1 MKNIRKIAS
10 IVLTLALF
18 ISMSA
23 SGIFTVD
30 TNAATVESWVKVT
43 DWSTLQAGDQIVI
56 VYDKNASDSACIVM
70 NNTLNTDKSNHFMEP
85 MDATISN
92 GELNFNDNMGVVTL
106 ENGSTSNSF
115 RLKVNGKYLSCSK
128 DANAVT
134 LVTATSNQTDWKF
147 VNNSNKQR
155 IQNVG
160 YSERYLQYNASS
172 PRFATYKTSSN
183 MQDVD
188 IYKYTVTN
196 VGDMIDSNEE
206 YIDLGVRSVVPD
218 DKLYLR
224 YYFSLGAKATGNV
237 TEYGIEYWDHEP
249 TLGTDEPSVLNTYG
263 TANGSKY
270 FCLGGLAPHEML
282 NVQYYRIYIIMDGT
296 KYSSEVQ
303 SFSLQMYHD
312 LAIQAGVMTEGDA
325 LDELVDAAIA
335 YGTAAKNYRNSQAS

>member
-30 TNAATVESWVKVT
+30 TNATTVESWVKVT
-43 DWSTLQAGDQIVI
+43 DWSTLQAGDQII
-56 VYDKNASDSACIVM
+56 LVYDSNTNDSACITM
-70 NNTLNTDKSNHFMEP
+70 KNTLNTSNSNNYMEH

-92 GELNFNDNMGVVTL
+92 GELNFNSNMAVITL
-106 ENGSTSNSF
+106 TSGTNTGAF
-115 RLKVNGKYLSCSK
+115 RLQVNGKYLSCSK

-134 LVTATSNQTDWKF
+134 LVTSTSNQTDWKF
-147 VNNSNKQR
+147 VNNR

-160 YSERYLQYNASS
+160 NSARYLMYNASS
-172 PRFATYKTSSN
+172 PRFACYKGT
-183 MQDVD
+183 MQDVH

-296 KYSSEVQ
+296 K
-303 SFSLQMYHD
+303 
-312 LAIQAGVMTEGDA
+312 
-325 LDELVDAAIA
+325 
-335 YGTAAKNYRNSQAS
+335 